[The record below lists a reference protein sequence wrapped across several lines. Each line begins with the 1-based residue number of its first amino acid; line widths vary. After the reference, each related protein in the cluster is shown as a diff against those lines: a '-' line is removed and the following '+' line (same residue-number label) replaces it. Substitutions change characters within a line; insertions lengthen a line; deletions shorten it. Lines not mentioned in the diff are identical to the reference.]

1 MPYQR
6 VLEATTMPTPT
17 PTPTSDSALVIIDV
31 QNDFC
36 PGGSL
41 AVAEG
46 DAVVPVINA
55 YAEAFAAAGCLVVAD
70 RDWHPEVTTHFI
82 EYGGTW
88 PPHCIQGTP
97 GAEYHPGLRFPAGT
111 VHIRK
116 GMGANEDAYSGFE
129 GRDDDGTLLE
139 TLLKQRGV
147 TTIYVGGLA
156 TDYCVRATVLD
167 GLKAGFKVVVIGDGC
182 RAVNIQPTD
191 GEHALAEMATAG
203 ATLV

>member
-1 MPYQR
+1 VYIRYQR
-6 VLEATTMPTPT
+6 LLEAMAVLTPT
-17 PTPTSDSALVIIDV
+17 PDSALVIIDV

-46 DAVVPVINA
+46 DAVVPVINQ
-55 YAEAFAAAGCLVVAD
+55 YAAAFAAAGCLVVAD
-70 RDWHPEVTTHFI
+70 RDWHPAETTHFI
-82 EYGGTW
+82 QNGGAW
-88 PPHCIQGTP
+88 PPHCVQGTP
-97 GAEYHPGLRFPAGT
+97 GAEYHPELRFPAGT

-129 GRDDDGTLLE
+129 GRDDHGTLLE
-139 TLLKQRGV
+139 AILKQRSV
-147 TTIYVGGLA
+147 STIYVGGLA

-191 GEHALAEMATAG
+191 GERALAEMTAAG
-203 ATLV
+203 ATLA

>member
-1 MPYQR
+1 M
-6 VLEATTMPTPT
+6 LTPT
-17 PTPTSDSALVIIDV
+17 QDSALVIIDV

-46 DAVVPVINA
+46 DSVVPVLNE
-55 YAEAFAAAGCLVVAD
+55 YAEAFAAAGCLVVAE
-70 RDWHPEVTTHFI
+70 RDWHPAETTHFI
-82 EYGGTW
+82 AQGGAW
-88 PPHCIQGTP
+88 PPHCVQGTP

-116 GMGANEDAYSGFE
+116 GMGANEDAYSAFE
-129 GRDDDGTLLE
+129 GRDDAGTLLAE
-139 TLLKQRGV
+139 ILKQRGV
-147 TTIYVGGLA
+147 STIYVGGVA

-182 RAVNIQPTD
+182 RAVNVQPSD
-191 GEHALAEMATAG
+191 GENALSEMQADG
-203 ATLV
+203 ATLE